1 MVTVIERTEG
11 RYEVQEVEFGRVY
24 KWLPERVVVECG
36 CSRTLSLTTSG
47 TTCDCGADH
56 AAVVRQ
62 ELSAKRLGGNRP
74 PHPWRHLHYSEGTGI
89 PF

>member
-11 RYEVQEVEFGRVY
+11 RYEVQEVEFGKVY

-36 CSRTLSLTTSG
+36 CGRTLSLTTSE

-56 AAVVRQ
+56 ATVVRE
-62 ELSAKRLGGNRP
+62 ELSAKRIGNEH
-74 PHPWRHLHYSEGTGI
+74 PHPWRQLHYSENTGI

>member
-11 RYEVQEVEFGRVY
+11 RYDVQEVEFGRVY
-24 KWLPERVVVECG
+24 KWRPEHVVVECG
-36 CSRTLSLTTSG
+36 CGRTLSLTTSE

-56 AAVVRQ
+56 AAVVRE
-62 ELSAKRLGGNRP
+62 ELSAKRLGNEP
-74 PHPWRHLHYSEGTGI
+74 PHPWRHFHYSEDTGI

>member
-24 KWLPERVVVECG
+24 KWCPECVVVECG
-36 CSRTLSLTTSG
+36 CGRTPTLTNAETS
-47 TTCDCGADH
+47 CDCGADH
-56 AAVVRQ
+56 AAVVRE
-62 ELSAKRLGGNRP
+62 ELAAERSRNEP
-74 PHPWRHLHYSEGTGI
+74 PHPWRHLHYSEDTGI

>member
-11 RYEVQEVEFGRVY
+11 RYDVQEVEFGRVY
-24 KWLPERVVVECG
+24 KWRPEHVVVECG
-36 CSRTLSLTTSG
+36 CSRTLTLTNSE

-56 AAVVRQ
+56 ATVLRE
-62 ELSAKRLGGNRP
+62 ELSAKRFGNEP
-74 PHPWRHLHYSEGTGI
+74 PHPWRHLHYSEDTGI